1 MVKVSTVV
9 STLTE
14 RGYKKSRLQP
24 DAVSLTRA
32 GDDVDPRLS
41 AESLQEG
48 VVPLQSEGGVL
59 DDGAAA
65 RVLEPL
71 HAPEHGG
78 LARGVVQHDVALVAE
93 RGEGLV
99 SLSLRCCTE

>member
-1 MVKVSTVV
+1 M
-9 STLTE
+9 
-14 RGYKKSRLQP
+14 
-24 DAVSLTRA
+24 
-32 GDDVDPRLS
+32 DPRLS

-93 RGEGLV
+93 TEGEDLV
-99 SLSLRCCTE
+99 LLSYVALNKWQTYSLLLGEVPHQHAQ